1 MTPLLTTDDMHTG
14 GEPVRIITG
23 GWPDVPGATI
33 LDKRAHAMAQQDH
46 LRRQL
51 MWEPRGHFDM
61 YGVLPVKPSVPGAVL
76 GVLFMHNA
84 GWSTMCGHATIALG
98 RWCIDQGM
106 VAISAPVTR
115 FVIECPC
122 GPVAVS
128 VAIEDGRPGAVA
140 FESVPAFA
148 AALDQTVEIDWPGG
162 ERFSARYDL
171 AYGGAFY
178 AVADAAQFGLAFG
191 RDPAARF
198 IDTAA
203 RVTDALR
210 ASAAISHPDDPR
222 LGFLYG
228 TILTDGH
235 DAWSP
240 EPTRNICVFAER
252 QVDRSPTGSG
262 VTARLALMHA
272 RGLIRPGQQRIF
284 ESVTGS
290 RFTGEIAALERNA
303 AGETIIARVS
313 GRAHYT
319 GKAEFIVEEDD
330 PLRGGFLVR

>member
-1 MTPLLTTDDMHTG
+1 MTGALSVTDMHTG
-14 GEPVRIITG
+14 GEPVRIVTG

-33 LDKRAHAMAQQDH
+33 LDKRAFAMANHDH
-46 LRRQL
+46 LRKLL

-61 YGVLPVKPSVPGAVL
+61 YGVLPVAPGVPGAVL

-98 RWCIDQGM
+98 RWCIDEGL
-106 VAISAPVTR
+106 VAVTEPVTR

-128 VAIEDGRPGAVA
+128 VEITEGRPGNVS

-148 AALDQTVEIDWPGG
+148 AALDQTVEIDWGG
-162 ERFSARYDL
+162 ETRFPVRYDL
-171 AYGGAFY
+171 GYGGAFY
-178 AVADAAQFGLAFG
+178 AVAEAARFGLAFG
-191 RDPAARF
+191 KNPASAF
-198 IDTAA
+198 IEAAA

-210 ASAAISHPDDPR
+210 ASATISHPDDPR

-228 TILTDGH
+228 TILTDGK
-235 DAWSP
+235 DNWSP

-272 RGLIRPGQQRIF
+272 RGRIEAGQPRVF
-284 ESVTGS
+284 ESVVGS
-290 RFTGEIAALERNA
+290 AFTGEIAAVESNA
-303 AGETIIARVS
+303 AGVTIVARVS

-319 GKAEFIVEEDD
+319 GTARFIVEDDD
-330 PLRGGFLVR
+330 PLRGGFLLT